1 MDNIRSKGKDTEK
14 QKVANLIG
22 HQQRNALL
30 EEHVRRLRVTV
41 QSRDVH
47 QRRSVLCTRYGIKA
61 DLNFVF
67 LII

>member
-1 MDNIRSKGKDTEK
+1 MDKSKGKDTEK

-22 HQQRNALL
+22 HQQRDALL

-47 QRRSVLCTRYGIKA
+47 QRRSVLCVVCERY
-61 DLNFVF
+61 
-67 LII
+67 